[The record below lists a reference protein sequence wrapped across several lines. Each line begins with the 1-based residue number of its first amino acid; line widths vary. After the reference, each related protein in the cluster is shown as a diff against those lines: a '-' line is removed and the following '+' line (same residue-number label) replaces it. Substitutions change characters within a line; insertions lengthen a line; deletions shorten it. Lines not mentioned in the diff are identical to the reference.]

1 MNPNSFPLFDLTY
14 YFPLLNLVL
23 LKRVGLRERTEDPQE
38 VTRDSKQNL
47 SLVALTVVV
56 FLWTLNIPS
65 LIWIHYTQTLTG

>member
-1 MNPNSFPLFDLTY
+1 MNPNSFSLLDLTY
-14 YFPLLNLVL
+14 YFPLFNLVL
-23 LKRVGLRERTEDPQE
+23 LKLVGRRERTDPWE
-38 VTRDSKQNL
+38 ITRDSKQNL